1 MSYSTDRYSLENAKL
16 NDIVLTTCGI
26 TKNHPGHTAGKRI
39 YNDYSLHFITKG
51 EGEYIINEKRYHLK
65 RGEGFLILPGVLNE
79 YIGDRSDPWE
89 YVYIGFSGN
98 GSERII
104 TDMGLNKDNPV
115 FAFSEDIIPDIYLMH
130 AAGKNKALK
139 GYGIL
144 GRLFLVISRL
154 VTKGASLPQWSPES
168 YVKKAKQ
175 YICDNFVYDINV
187 KNVAEHIGIDRT
199 YLFRLF
205 KIYEKTTPSAYI
217 LKKRLESA
225 AVKLRETDAPIT
237 EIALSSGFNDV
248 PHFYKAFCNKFKIS
262 PKKYRE
268 ETQ

>member
-1 MSYSTDRYSLENAKL
+1 MSYSTDRYSLENEKL
-16 NDIVLTTCGI
+16 GDIMFTTCGI
-26 TKNHPGHTAGKRI
+26 TTNHPGHTAGKRI

-51 EGEYIINEKRYHLK
+51 EGDYIINEKRYHLK
-65 RGEGFLILPGVLNE
+65 RGEGFLIPPGVLNE
-79 YIGDRSDPWE
+79 YIGDKVDPWE
-89 YVYIGFSGN
+89 YVYIGFTGK
-98 GSERII
+98 GSEKII
-104 TDMGLNKDNPV
+104 TDMGLDKNNPV
-115 FAFSEDIIPDIYLMH
+115 FTFSEDLISDIYLMH

-144 GRLFLVISRL
+144 GRFLLIISSL
-154 VTKGASLPQWSPES
+154 VTKGTSISQWSSEN

-175 YICDNFVYDINV
+175 YINDNFVYDINV
-187 KNVAEHIGIDRT
+187 ENVAEHIGIDRT

-217 LKKRLESA
+217 LNKRLGNA
-225 AVKLRETDAPIT
+225 AQKLRETDASIT

-268 ETQ
+268 ENQ